1 MPQPPKYLNPVLVTA
16 VCVVALLVKGEA
28 QARQPEEPPNAPASQ
43 PTFTGRDVFKDYCAV
58 CHGMSARGD
67 GPLADSMKRRPPDLT
82 VLATQNGGVFPAE
95 QVRKIIDGRDPVPG
109 HGGPD
114 MPVWGRA
121 FKASR
126 LGSSEES
133 VKSVIDALVQHVES
147 LQQKPAQ

>member
-1 MPQPPKYLNPVLVTA
+1 MPQPMKYLNPVLA
-16 VCVVALLVKGEA
+16 AALCLVALVVKVEA
-28 QARQPEEPPNAPASQ
+28 QAGQPQAPPDAPASQ
-43 PTFTGRDVFKDYCAV
+43 LTFTGTDVYKDYCAV
-58 CHGMSARGD
+58 CHGTTARGD
-67 GPLADSMKRRPPDLT
+67 GPLADRMKRRPPDLT

-95 QVRKIIDGRDPVPG
+95 QVRKIIDGRESVPG

-133 VKSVIDALVQHVES
+133 VEAVIDALVKHIES

>member
-1 MPQPPKYLNPVLVTA
+1 MPHPAKYLTPLLATA
-16 VCVVALLVKGEA
+16 LCLVALLVKVDA
-28 QARQPEEPPNAPASQ
+28 QAGQPGAPPDTSASQ
-43 PTFTGRDVFKDYCAV
+43 PPFTGSDVFKDYCAV
-58 CHGMSARGD
+58 CHGTTPKGD
-67 GPLADSMKRRPPDLT
+67 GPLADRMKRRPPDLT

-95 QVRKIIDGRDPVPG
+95 QVRKIIDGRESVPG

-121 FKASR
+121 FKGSR

-133 VKSVIDALVQHVES
+133 VKSVIDALVQHIES

>member
-1 MPQPPKYLNPVLVTA
+1 MPQPAKYLNPVLATA
-16 VCVVALLVKGEA
+16 LCLVALLVKVEA
-28 QARQPEEPPNAPASQ
+28 QAGQPEAPPNAPASQ
-43 PTFTGRDVFKDYCAV
+43 PTFTGSGVFKDYCAV
-58 CHGMSARGD
+58 CHGTSARGD
-67 GPLADSMKRRPPDLT
+67 GPLADKMKRRPPDLT

-95 QVRKIIDGRDPVPG
+95 QVRKIIDGREFVPG

-114 MPVWGRA
+114 MPVWGSA

-133 VKSVIDALVQHVES
+133 VKSVIDALVKHIES

>member
-28 QARQPEEPPNAPASQ
+28 QARQPEALPNAPASQ

-58 CHGMSARGD
+58 CHGMSATGD

-147 LQQKPAQ
+147 LQRKPAQ